1 MSIFN
6 RLFPFDFKSHSQF
19 FRALFL
25 WYLSRFYSS
34 QTKFTK
40 TLLSIMSYKSE
51 FINFFLKL
59 AINIFGA
66 VEFERDFFV

>member
-1 MSIFN
+1 
-6 RLFPFDFKSHSQF
+6 
-19 FRALFL
+19 
-25 WYLSRFYSS
+25 
-34 QTKFTK
+34 
-40 TLLSIMSYKSE
+40 MSYKSE